1 MECEMVHHYQLENS
15 KAGGATIVIGKIV
28 LFHVDESVLLDNYKI
43 NLETY
48 KPIARLAGSNYS
60 KLGDIFSI
68 KR

>member
-1 MECEMVHHYQLENS
+1 MVHHYKLENS
-15 KAGGATIVIGKIV
+15 KTGGATIVIGKIV
-28 LFHVDESVLLDNYKI
+28 LFHIDESVLLDNYKI